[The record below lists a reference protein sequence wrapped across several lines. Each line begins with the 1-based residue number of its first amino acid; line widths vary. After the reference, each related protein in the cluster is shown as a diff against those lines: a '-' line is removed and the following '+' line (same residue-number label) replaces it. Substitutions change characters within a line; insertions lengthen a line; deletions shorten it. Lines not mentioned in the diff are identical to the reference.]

1 MPKVNDSYF
10 EKKKNQILDAAFSV
24 CMKKPAN
31 EVTMSDI
38 VKETGFSHG
47 GVYKYYSNIDD
58 IFIALSNR
66 FNHISDFKD
75 KISRI
80 FTSEDKPEKI
90 LMEVFT
96 VVTED
101 IKNTLLG
108 YGKISFELGTLFAN
122 DPERLLYYRSQVT
135 EASNYD
141 FLIEKTFHFMEKKT
155 AEGYFKPLLP
165 LHDIYMFIIASFDG
179 ITRDVI
185 LSKCYQLKGP
195 LSENDRFDETKLM
208 RSLCA
213 SILLLL
219 SVNSDIMEEY

>member
-1 MPKVNDSYF
+1 MPKVNESYF

-24 CMKKPAN
+24 CMKKPAY

-47 GVYKYYSNIDD
+47 SVYKYYSNIDD

-66 FNHISDFKD
+66 FNHILDFKD
-75 KISRI
+75 KINRI
-80 FTSEDKPEKI
+80 FASEDKPEKI
-90 LMEVFT
+90 LIEAFH

-101 IKNTLLG
+101 ISNYLQG
-108 YGKISFELGTLFAN
+108 YGKISFELGILFAN

-141 FLIEKTFHFMEKKT
+141 YLIEKTFHFMEKKT
-155 AEGYFKPLLP
+155 KEGYFKPKLS

-179 ITRDVI
+179 ITQDVI
-185 LSKCYQLKGP
+185 LSKTYQLKGP
-195 LSENDRFDETKLM
+195 LFQNDKFDEKKLM
-208 RSLCA
+208 RSLCC
-213 SILLLL
+213 SVLLLL
-219 SVNSDIMEEY
+219 SGDSDIMEEY